1 VRQKAVVVLLL
12 VLLCYILGL
21 VTAFYFPG
29 QLGAVLT
36 TVLQGKIRPFVV
48 SRNFNETIGYVTDR
62 KPGPALNGNAS
73 YLGEYAGQTSYGL
86 ITVQIPQHY
95 PAGAPL
101 DGDAIKKVE
110 SISYPAFLKFL
121 QDRSAKP
128 LIIWVH
134 GYRLSFPVST
144 AYCAQVARDLD
155 IDANVVTFDWAS
167 SESVLAYTRDV
178 QQVPQSTQHLVS
190 LLETINN
197 EVKRRKSSSSHTAS
211 VAASPVSPCK
221 NYMRI
226 QVREI

>member
-21 VTAFYFPG
+21 VTAFYFPR
-29 QLGAVLT
+29 QLSAVLT

-73 YLGEYAGQTSYGL
+73 YLGEYAGQASYGL

-110 SISYPAFLKFL
+110 SISYPAFLRFL

-128 LIIWVH
+128 LIYLGPRLPALISCKHSVLRA
-134 GYRLSFPVST
+134 GRARLRYRCERRYIRLGQQRICARLHARRAAGT
-144 AYCAQVARDLD
+144 A
-155 IDANVVTFDWAS
+155 IDAAFG
-167 SESVLAYTRDV
+167 ESAGDN
-178 QQVPQSTQHLVS
+178 QQ
-190 LLETINN
+190 
-197 EVKRRKSSSSHTAS
+197 
-211 VAASPVSPCK
+211 
-221 NYMRI
+221 
-226 QVREI
+226 

>member
-21 VTAFYFPG
+21 VTAFYFPT

-95 PAGAPL
+95 PAGRA
-101 DGDAIKKVE
+101 
-110 SISYPAFLKFL
+110 
-121 QDRSAKP
+121 
-128 LIIWVH
+128 
-134 GYRLSFPVST
+134 
-144 AYCAQVARDLD
+144 ARWRRYQKSR
-155 IDANVVTFDWAS
+155 I
-167 SESVLAYTRDV
+167 
-178 QQVPQSTQHLVS
+178 HLVS
-190 LLETINN
+190 GIPQVPSRPVGEASNYLGPRLPAFISCKHSVLRAGRARLRYRCE
-197 EVKRRKSSSSHTAS
+197 RR
-211 VAASPVSPCK
+211 
-221 NYMRI
+221 YI
-226 QVREI
+226 